1 MKQAG
6 KKELIKKLTDK
17 FSELT
22 QKAIIHCPM
31 VNGAQAFLDVCINK
45 ASLFLISATPQE
57 ELNIILKERSLNRYF
72 QKIYGSPINKVEV
85 LKKIMTFEKVS
96 KNEMLYIGDSP
107 EDQNAALMLGIHFIG
122 RKSDRQLDEFGD
134 ICLDFV
140 EINEHITHGYGFR

>member
-1 MKQAG
+1 MS
-6 KKELIKKLTDK
+6 LSISCVNKLWLLST
-17 FSELT
+17 
-22 QKAIIHCPM
+22 
-31 VNGAQAFLDVCINK
+31 
-45 ASLFLISATPQE
+45 
-57 ELNIILKERSLNRYF
+57 YF

-134 ICLDFV
+134 ICLDFA
-140 EINEHITHGYGFR
+140 EIKEHITHRYEFR